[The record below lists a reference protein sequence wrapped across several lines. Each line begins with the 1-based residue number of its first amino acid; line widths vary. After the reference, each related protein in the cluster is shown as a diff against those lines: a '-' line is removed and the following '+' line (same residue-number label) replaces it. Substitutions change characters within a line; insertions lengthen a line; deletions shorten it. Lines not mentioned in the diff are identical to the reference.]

1 MKLIY
6 CSREQ
11 QDFNSLFEVEE
22 DVCNVVNGHSWTQ
35 LLIMLSSSLDKNLVE
50 LIRRSITIIFKS
62 LIATLEATSRLR
74 GIYLSSL
81 HLSGKL

>member
-6 CSREQ
+6 RSREQ
-11 QDFNSLFEVEE
+11 QDFNSLLEVEE

-62 LIATLEATSRLR
+62 LIATLEATSQLR

>member
-6 CSREQ
+6 RSREQ

>member
-6 CSREQ
+6 RSREQ
-11 QDFNSLFEVEE
+11 QYFNSLFEVEE

-74 GIYLSSL
+74 GIYLSLL

>member
-6 CSREQ
+6 RSREQ
-11 QDFNSLFEVEE
+11 QYFNSLFEVEE

>member
-6 CSREQ
+6 RSREQ

-35 LLIMLSSSLDKNLVE
+35 LLIMLSGSLDKNLVE

>member
-6 CSREQ
+6 RSREQ
-11 QDFNSLFEVEE
+11 QYFNSLLEVEE

-62 LIATLEATSRLR
+62 LIATLEATSWLR

>member
-6 CSREQ
+6 RLREQ